1 MRFDRLAVA
10 MTASTFLHLV
20 GLYGLSSLPFGGGGG
35 GALPPGQSAGD
46 MPMTVALQALPE
58 KRVLISDNGS
68 GAVKSE
74 IARVTPMVAI
84 TKPSKIE
91 QPSSNT
97 SATETAGVKSAL
109 LSPYYYRIREVD
121 VAAAPIGSINPD
133 RKALATITQP
143 SAELVLELLINEF
156 GEVDKVTVV
165 ESKPEGAFDSLETA
179 AFGNARFK
187 PAERE
192 GKAVKS
198 RITFG
203 VRYMINPVEV
213 TRVSP
218 EQNPEP
224 KPLQ

>member
-1 MRFDRLAVA
+1 MQFDRLTAA
-10 MTASTFLHLV
+10 ITASTFLHLA
-20 GLYGLSSLPFGGGGG
+20 GLYGISLLPFGGGGG

-46 MPMTVALQALPE
+46 MPMTVALQTLPE
-58 KRVLISDNGS
+58 KRALISDNGS
-68 GAVKSE
+68 GAVKPD
-74 IARVTPMVAI
+74 IVRVEPMVAT

-91 QPSSNT
+91 EPGNNLF
-97 SATETAGVKSAL
+97 ATETVGAKSVL
-109 LSPYYYRIREVD
+109 LSPYYYRVREVD
-121 VAAAPIGSINPD
+121 VVAAPIGRINPD

-165 ESKPEGAFDSLETA
+165 ESKLEGAFDSLETA

-203 VRYMINPVEV
+203 VRYMINPVAV